1 VGEKSY
7 EVIRMAA
14 IIHQNPRECD
24 RRLAQ
29 YFNSTRSQ
37 WIDVVKAMV
46 AARASCT
53 ADNPKASPGYF
64 AWDAGVTRMRQI
76 FRREG
81 WQAGDDNGVEHIV
94 NREFRKKITVM
105 NADAG
110 VCDVDRSPRNRTLK
124 GPAGEKITDL
134 NNQLDLFR
142 REYPRETKEDATDLW
157 QLCVFDD
164 GKFVRAELS
173 RPIAFLAGYFI
184 EYSERIWILWPGEWE
199 RIAIESHSEDGGES
213 ASQDFEIKIRR
224 K

>member
-1 VGEKSY
+1 
-7 EVIRMAA
+7 MAA
-14 IIHQNPRECD
+14 VIHESPRECD

-46 AARASCT
+46 AARASRG
-53 ADNPKASPGYF
+53 ADSPKASPGYF
-64 AWDAGVTRMRQI
+64 AWDAGITRMRQI

-81 WQAGDDNGVEHIV
+81 WESGDDNCIEHII
-94 NREFRKKITVM
+94 NRDFRRKITVM

-110 VCDVDRSPRNRTLK
+110 VCDLSRSPRNRTLK
-124 GPAGEKITDL
+124 GAATEKITDL

-142 REYPRETKEDATDLW
+142 RQYPREIKENAFDLW

-164 GKFVRAELS
+164 GKLVRAELS
-173 RPIAFLAGYFI
+173 RPIEFSSGYFI
-184 EYSERIWILWPGEWE
+184 EYSERIWILRPGEWE
-199 RIAIESHSEDGGES
+199 QIAIETSLDGGREGS
-213 ASQDFEIKIRR
+213 GQEFEINIRR